1 MKKIFI
7 LICILFCLQ
16 TQASECSIY
25 LFDGVHFSE
34 KLQNL
39 VNNVFF
45 RNSHPREQDKELVD
59 LFTQY
64 KDELSHKQTLKIL
77 KNLSTPKIK
86 QKIIKT
92 YYFVN
97 KRSLSTPEVQQLFK
111 ELPDS
116 KAYFNSSLKLVRLI
130 SQDHQKTFPQ
140 NKKAKRLYDRALST
154 HNMSDLEWRLFV
166 LKFGH

>member
-1 MKKIFI
+1 MKKLLT
-7 LICILFCLQ
+7 LICLLFCLQ
-16 TQASECSIY
+16 TKASECSIY

-45 RNSHPREQDKELVD
+45 RNSHPREQDKELLE
-59 LFTQY
+59 LFTEY
-64 KDELSHKQTLKIL
+64 KNDLSQKQIL
-77 KNLSTPKIK
+77 KVLKSLSTPKIK
-86 QKIIKT
+86 QKMIKS

-97 KRSLSTPEVQQLFK
+97 KHSLSTREIQQLFK

-130 SQDHQKTFPQ
+130 SQDHHKKFPTS
-140 NKKAKRLYDRALST
+140 KKAKHLHERALST
-154 HNMSDLEWRLFV
+154 NNMTDLEWRLFV
-166 LKFGH
+166 LQYGH